1 MCHINDNRGVSVL
14 VGHETLSE
22 TALYSSIRIQ
32 GYRGLDSFRVGGLGR
47 INLLVG
53 TNNSGKTS
61 ILECIELLRSG
72 RGSHVLWSIA
82 ERRGEWGYADEEQG
96 RVPPGPRREVL
107 DVSHL
112 FANRDLSGAIEI
124 EADLG
129 TDDRPAGWND
139 KVAMCVEATSSSPNE
154 ELDAEDNSESFVL
167 RVEWSDSG
175 AYFKAPV
182 TKDGFMFGPPRQ
194 VRTRNGNREVQFVRT
209 SWMTPKDVVKAFSR
223 VVLTPRHETI
233 KQALQIVEPNVED
246 LVPIADYH
254 PRFSREAP
262 GGVVLRLR
270 GVEDRVPIGSMGDGM
285 WHMLGLALSIA
296 NADGG
301 VLLIDDIDTGLHYSV
316 MEGMWRM
323 LSKAATARSVQVF
336 ATTHSRDCWES
347 LAAIAQGDDGDV
359 TIQRIERSRSEAV
372 TFSREAAVAAAER
385 NIEVR

>member
-1 MCHINDNRGVSVL
+1 M
-14 VGHETLSE
+14 
-22 TALYSSIRIQ
+22 YSSIRIQ
-32 GYRGLDSFRVGGLGR
+32 RYRGLDSFKMEGLGR
-47 INLLVG
+47 VNLLVG
-53 TNNSGKTS
+53 RNNSGKTS
-61 ILECIELLRSG
+61 ILECIELLRSAG
-72 RGSHVLWSIA
+72 RPQVLWSIA
-82 ERRGEWGYADEEQG
+82 GRRGEWGVANEEPGQ
-96 RVPPGPRREVL
+96 VPPGSRQDVL
-107 DVSHL
+107 DISHL
-112 FANRDLSGAIEI
+112 FANRELRGAIQI
-124 EADLG
+124 EAKLG
-129 TDDRPAGWND
+129 TEGRPTGWND
-139 KVAMCVEATSSSPNE
+139 KVTMYVKDPSNSPNDE
-154 ELDAEDNSESFVL
+154 SDGEDNDERLVL
-167 RVEWSDSG
+167 RVKWSEPEAG
-175 AYFKAPV
+175 YKAFV
-182 TKDGFMFGPPRQ
+182 TEDGILFGSRHMR
-194 VRTRNGNREVQFVRT
+194 VRNGFSQGVQFVRT
-209 SWMTPKDVVKAFSR
+209 SRMTPRDVVKAFSR

-316 MEGMWRM
+316 MQGMWRM